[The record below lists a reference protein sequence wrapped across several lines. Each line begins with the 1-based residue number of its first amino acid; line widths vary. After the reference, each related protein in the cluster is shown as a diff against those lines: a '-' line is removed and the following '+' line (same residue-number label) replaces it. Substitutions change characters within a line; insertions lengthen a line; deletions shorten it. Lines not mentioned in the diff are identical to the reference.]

1 MGGSVM
7 NIAETLKRYRA
18 AIIAAVALF
27 AFMALFPGYAP
38 KAGASLLEQART
50 MLLVVP
56 PIFLLLGL
64 MDVWVPRETL
74 MKFMGPGSGLKGPV
88 IAFAVGSAAAGP
100 LYGAFP
106 VAAILMKKG
115 ASFSNILIFIGA
127 WSTTKIPMLLFEM
140 KALGFRFA
148 LARLAIDIPGIILIA
163 LALKA
168 VVPKTEIARLYA
180 AAAAMDLKPGMPPIK
195 P

>member
-1 MGGSVM
+1 M
-7 NIAETLKRYRA
+7 NMKAVLKRYRA
-18 AIIAAVALF
+18 AIVAAIGLGVF
-27 AFMALFPGYAP
+27 AAAFPGYAP

-64 MDVWVPRETL
+64 MDVWIPRETL
-74 MKFMGPGSGLKGPV
+74 MKYMGPGSGAKGP
-88 IAFAVGSAAAGP
+88 ILAFAIGSAAAGP

-106 VAAILMKKG
+106 VAAVLMKKG
-115 ASFSNILIFIGA
+115 ASFINILIFIGA

-168 VVPKTEIARLYA
+168 VVPKAEVQRLYEA
-180 AAAAMDLKPGMPPIK
+180 AASMDAPTHKK
-195 P
+195 